1 MPGMMRNPNLD
12 VWDTFRFLLAL
23 CAVPISIV
31 PGTAYLLP
39 AKKTSGSSDNFLPFT
54 FAFRRL
60 FQREKPIMSSTFFR
74 WGKKKDKHTVVQRQL
89 PVQEECGAE
98 SGATGVADPVGTY
111 LLFNIVGELTKPIWG
126 FKRRS
131 MGYSF

>member
-1 MPGMMRNPNLD
+1 
-12 VWDTFRFLLAL
+12 
-23 CAVPISIV
+23 
-31 PGTAYLLP
+31 
-39 AKKTSGSSDNFLPFT
+39 
-54 FAFRRL
+54 
-60 FQREKPIMSSTFFR
+60 MSSTFFR

-98 SGATGVADPVGTY
+98 SGAESRATGAADPVGIY
-111 LLFNIVGELTKPIWG
+111 LFFNIVGELTKPIWG